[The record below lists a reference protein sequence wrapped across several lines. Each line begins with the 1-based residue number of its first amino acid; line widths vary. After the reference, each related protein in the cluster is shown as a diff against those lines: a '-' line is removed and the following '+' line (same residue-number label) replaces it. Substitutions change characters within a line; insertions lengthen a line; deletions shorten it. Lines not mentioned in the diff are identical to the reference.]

1 MVTKTADSKGRIALG
16 KEFANATVIVE
27 RVGPTEFRITKARV
41 ISEHEAWL
49 LDNENA
55 RRMVQRGL
63 RQAKNRQFSE
73 HPPQSDRDDLPT
85 DETGA

>member
-49 LDNENA
+49 LDNDDA
-55 RRMVQRGL
+55 RSMVHRGL
-63 RQAKNRQFSE
+63 RQAKDRQFSG
-73 HPPQSDRDDLPT
+73 HPPELDSGNVST
-85 DETGA
+85 DETEG